1 MADDVG
7 KTPNPFDVQTIKN
20 LVALMSRHDISEI
33 YLRDGEARLRLR
45 RGPNGVAMSPPSSS
59 PTFVTAP
66 APTATP
72 TPLKTDAPAPAARR
86 LIDIKSPVVGTF
98 YVAANPG
105 ADPYVRKGSRVVP
118 ETVVCIIEAMKV
130 MNEIKAE
137 CSGVIEEIVLENGA
151 GVEYGQ
157 VLFRVDPS

>member
-1 MADDVG
+1 MPDDVG

-20 LVALMSRHDISEI
+20 LVTLMSRHDISEI

-45 RGPNGVAMSPPSSS
+45 RGPRGVSVTPSAST
-59 PTFVTAP
+59 PTFVSAP
-66 APTATP
+66 ATP
-72 TPLKTDAPAPAARR
+72 TASAPVKAEAPATARR
-86 LIDIKSPVVGTF
+86 LIDIKSPTVGNF

-105 ADPYVRKGSRVVP
+105 SEPFVRKGSRVTL
-118 ETVVCIIEAMKV
+118 ETVVCIVEAMKV

-137 CSGVIEEIVLENGA
+137 CSGVIEEIVVENGA

-157 VLFRVDPS
+157 VLFRVDPSV

>member
-1 MADDVG
+1 VADDVG
-7 KTPNPFDVQTIKN
+7 KSPNPFDVQTIKN

-45 RGPNGVAMSPPSSS
+45 RGPHGVSIAPPAST
-59 PTFVTAP
+59 PTFVSTP
-66 APTATP
+66 ASNPTP
-72 TPLKTDAPAPAARR
+72 VPLKTDAPASARR
-86 LIDIKSPVVGTF
+86 LIDIKSPTVGNF

-105 ADPYVRKGSRVVP
+105 SEPFVRKGSRVTP
-118 ETVVCIIEAMKV
+118 ETVVCIVEAMKV

-137 CSGVIEEIVLENGA
+137 CSGVIEEIVVENGA

-157 VLFRVDPS
+157 VLFRVDPSA